1 MFARNFRIVSR
12 SAVLCRQNVS
22 NYSQAK
28 QAQTYRR
35 GKKPKSKADQ
45 AFELQKSMNPY
56 VQNVGLSR
64 QLKVLGL
71 NSDDPTFKS
80 ENVSEALGDLD
91 QSLEEFRDRSSEF
104 RRQYEADQ
112 EELAVK
118 AKRRI
123 VYKSMFRSKPPP
135 PLLTWL
141 EREMI
146 KYLHKQDSVEWSIER
161 LSECFP
167 ATGSVIHQVK
177 HLENIRNQL
186 NNLLQVL
193 RSRSM
198 CDEDKISKYNK
209 EVTNNWK
216 LLSRGKLEIS
226 PDYENHLKSGYKTLS
241 ISSGLKNLAEQE
253 IMVEL
258 EKKVSALPK
267 PAIPGEFA
275 SIIIDYNKNLAKKKE
290 EEQAELEQT
299 EIDHE
304 GGRPDQDQENVV
316 VDQDPEEDEK
326 AQGLRSDSAQDPSLQ
341 SRDIPSLSPRT
352 RITLVHQ
359 FQHSCFT
366 QQTDCSLARRH
377 DPRVFVR
384 GWT

>member
-1 MFARNFRIVSR
+1 
-12 SAVLCRQNVS
+12 
-22 NYSQAK
+22 
-28 QAQTYRR
+28 
-35 GKKPKSKADQ
+35 
-45 AFELQKSMNPY
+45 
-56 VQNVGLSR
+56 
-64 QLKVLGL
+64 
-71 NSDDPTFKS
+71 
-80 ENVSEALGDLD
+80 
-91 QSLEEFRDRSSEF
+91 
-104 RRQYEADQ
+104 
-112 EELAVK
+112 
-118 AKRRI
+118 
-123 VYKSMFRSKPPP
+123 
-135 PLLTWL
+135 
-141 EREMI
+141 
-146 KYLHKQDSVEWSIER
+146 
-161 LSECFP
+161 
-167 ATGSVIHQVK
+167 
-177 HLENIRNQL
+177 
-186 NNLLQVL
+186 
-193 RSRSM
+193 M
-198 CDEDKISKYNK
+198 CDEDKISKYNR

>member
-1 MFARNFRIVSR
+1 MFARNFRILSR

-28 QAQTYRR
+28 QVQTYRR

-45 AFELQKSMNPY
+45 EFELQKSMNPY

-118 AKRRI
+118 AKRKI
-123 VYKSMFRSKPPP
+123 VFNSMYGSKPPP
-135 PLLTWL
+135 PLLTWM

-146 KYLHKQDSVEWSIER
+146 KYLHKQDPVEWSIER

-177 HLENIRNQL
+177 HLENIRNQ
-186 NNLLQVL
+186 
-193 RSRSM
+193 
-198 CDEDKISKYNK
+198 
-209 EVTNNWK
+209 
-216 LLSRGKLEIS
+216 
-226 PDYENHLKSGYKTLS
+226 
-241 ISSGLKNLAEQE
+241 
-253 IMVEL
+253 
-258 EKKVSALPK
+258 
-267 PAIPGEFA
+267 
-275 SIIIDYNKNLAKKKE
+275 
-290 EEQAELEQT
+290 
-299 EIDHE
+299 
-304 GGRPDQDQENVV
+304 
-316 VDQDPEEDEK
+316 
-326 AQGLRSDSAQDPSLQ
+326 
-341 SRDIPSLSPRT
+341 
-352 RITLVHQ
+352 
-359 FQHSCFT
+359 
-366 QQTDCSLARRH
+366 
-377 DPRVFVR
+377 
-384 GWT
+384 